1 MPLHWIFY
9 RGKDSPDGVVIIDGE
24 TLVDARMSARRRGF
38 ENGVFFAEGH
48 ILNPELAAIV
58 EPQEIGRF
66 LSLSEANWIIRRFEV
81 VNSDPKLVEGTP
93 NPTSPVD
100 QQSPRRLEGRPVS
113 RFFERTFSG
122 YVVRD
127 ADKREVLRVEVN
139 LTTPKMLGENDRLRR
154 KNGGTDRQP
163 A

>member
-24 TLVDARMSARRRGF
+24 TLVDARMSARRRGL

-66 LSLSEANWIIRRFEV
+66 LSLSEANWIIRQFEV
-81 VNSDPKLVEGTP
+81 VNSDPKPARERPILYLPSINNRPEGLKVALCRGSLNGHLADTSSAT
-93 NPTSPVD
+93 PTSAKCC
-100 QQSPRRLEGRPVS
+100 GS
-113 RFFERTFSG
+113 RST
-122 YVVRD
+122 
-127 ADKREVLRVEVN
+127 
-139 LTTPKMLGENDRLRR
+139 
-154 KNGGTDRQP
+154 
-163 A
+163 